1 MGDVGKVTTSS
12 CSGGDVGLLGV
23 VSSVATTRRRR
34 ARTPEPCALRVWFP
48 CLAPTTHAIR
58 EAPSKRTTT
67 RVYVPLSTFR
77 NVKTTQL
84 CEADARSINPIS
96 GGAQGG
102 LAARRAQAQVGERAY
117 QWRRECTGTASGRR
131 LIRSSKASRWPI
143 PQVSGEHM
151 TGIPAPSEAPGSLA
165 RFCETCHPIGASHGR
180 TRHLKRA
187 FFVAFATRVKG
198 SQERLL
204 RCAYNAPFAR
214 FKFAV
219 TAAENETL

>member
-117 QWRRECTGTASGRR
+117 QWRRDCAGTGRR

-165 RFCETCHPIGASHGR
+165 RFCETCHPRRLA
-180 TRHLKRA
+180 RA
-187 FFVAFATRVKG
+187 YQAPKTCLFRSVCHSRQRLTGEAPKMRLQCAFCTI
-198 SQERLL
+198 
-204 RCAYNAPFAR
+204 
-214 FKFAV
+214 
-219 TAAENETL
+219 